1 MKPIPPN
8 KNSHSVA
15 TLGFHAK
22 NIFAAHFASILPPIP
37 KYPPK
42 CPLPPVRSPIMPGGP
57 AKFSTPPA
65 YTYTPPPRVAPSTD
79 LRSILGPL
87 LDDPTFSAAP
97 VAPKPEFRALVT
109 PIANPREASDS
120 PLFYKPYGA
129 CGTVTGSV
137 HFLYVASH
145 DQYVVVDCGAL
156 QGESEGQGLYDP
168 WAFPVPPSKVF
179 ALVITHAHHDHIGQL
194 QKWLEAGFTGKIYC
208 TQATA
213 KLMAA
218 RMNLELDEPLAADA
232 DEEDRLANLHGRL
245 VCPDAASDYAFGT
258 YFPMEGLDGITMSFM
273 PTAHLLG
280 AVSVQIRA
288 DVPGRPKAEIHFSGD
303 VGPLT
308 DAAAH
313 LGLAAARQPWAAMSP
328 TVVLE
333 STYGDRPDRD
343 ASCLDGL
350 ARFKALA
357 AVISNANARG
367 PGASLVIPAFTL
379 GRTTDVLSD
388 ILYVLL
394 TMQDELFIMPED
406 GVPQISVCSRQA
418 GSFAR
423 IVGESLL
430 VAGPDGQ
437 PRWRNPHSAL
447 AGLIGPEAIAAL
459 FDPDAEYDGRFD
471 HAFRIQ
477 YYTKKPVLD
486 GGLAII
492 IAGSGTTT
500 EGSIL
505 KHISS
510 FATDELSA
518 LLLTGYCPD
527 ESPAAQLRELATKT
541 LEERAE
547 MKLSFPKTKS
557 GKTEFA
563 DIPGDEVRMHVENL
577 SPFYSGHA
585 DGKALVEY
593 VHGSQPKDS
602 DVDVILVHGSDPAR
616 EALALR
622 LKQPNAAGARPV
634 RHVYC
639 PSPVSPWYDLAY
651 RRWVRPDCG
660 ELRSSECLRS
670 YKKEGG
676 LRNAQSVIMSIGH
689 SLNKF
694 SNFTCTNPAP
704 DAENVWS
711 IVATD
716 VDIHHEVKVRPMED
730 GHVQIEV
737 SSRMGICDSR
747 MDIAKRLFPW
757 ASVMGY
763 LTRAKASGYAPV
775 SSVEEVEALLTRI
788 KDTSR
793 KVPIFLVG
801 KPRDDK
807 SHAHF
812 LAKRWVLGSGE
823 VYVVTREGRERLAER
838 GVEMGASIGLM
849 YRCDPLKEP
858 TKLFA
863 TQPQDQAHE
872 IVAELNKADDL
883 NRQTCAAPAAQS
895 RAA

>member
-1 MKPIPPN
+1 MKHVPN
-8 KNSHSVA
+8 TNNAYSVA
-15 TLGFHAK
+15 TLGFNEPSVFNSYFEK
-22 NIFAAHFASILPPIP
+22 V
-37 KYPPK
+37 
-42 CPLPPVRSPIMPGGP
+42 PLPPPKYLQASGALVADYG
-57 AKFSTPPA
+57 ST
-65 YTYTPPPRVAPSTD
+65 
-79 LRSILGPL
+79 LGPL
-87 LDDPTFSAAP
+87 LDDPAFTAAP
-97 VAPKPEFRALVT
+97 VALKPEFRALVT
-109 PIANPREASDS
+109 PIASPQGTSDS

-156 QGESEGQGLYDP
+156 QGETEGQGLYDP
-168 WAFPVPPSKVF
+168 WAFPVAPAKVF

-194 QKWLEAGFTGKIYC
+194 KKWLKAGFVGKIYC

-218 RMNLELDEPLAADA
+218 RMGLELDEPLAADA
-232 DEEDRLANLHGRL
+232 DEKKRLANLHGRM
-245 VCPDAASDYAFGT
+245 VCPDADASYAFGD

-280 AVSVQIRA
+280 AASVQIRA

-308 DAAAH
+308 DAATH
-313 LGLAAARQPWAAMSP
+313 LGLAAARQPWGAMSP

-343 ASCLDGL
+343 VSCLDGRE
-350 ARFKALA
+350 RFKALA

-394 TMQDELFIMPED
+394 TMWDELCILPEN
-406 GVPQISVCSRQA
+406 GVPQISVCSPVA

-430 VAGPDGQ
+430 ITGPDGQ

-459 FDPDAEYDGRFD
+459 FDPEAEYDGRFD
-471 HAFRIQ
+471 AFFRIHWTMQ
-477 YYTKKPVLD
+477 PVLD

-500 EGSIL
+500 EGTIMGI
-505 KHISS
+505 ISD
-510 FATDELSA
+510 FATDDLSTI
-518 LLLTGYCPD
+518 LQTGYCPE
-527 ESPAAQLRELATKT
+527 ESPAAQLRELAAKS
-541 LEERAE
+541 LEERAS
-547 MKLSFPKTKS
+547 MKLTFPKKKS
-557 GKTEFA
+557 GKSDFA

-577 SPFYSGHA
+577 SLFYSGHA

-593 VHGSQPKDS
+593 VHGSKPKDS
-602 DVDVILVHGSDPAR
+602 DIDVILVHGSDPAR

-622 LKQPNAAGARPV
+622 LKQPNAVGARPV
-634 RHVYC
+634 RNVYC

-651 RRWVRPDCG
+651 RCWVRPDCG

-676 LRNAQSVIMSIGH
+676 LRNAQSVIMSLAH
-689 SLNKF
+689 SLYKF
-694 SNFTCTNPAP
+694 SNFTCTDATP
-704 DAENVWS
+704 DVENVWC

-716 VDIHHEVKVRPMED
+716 VGIHHEVKARPMGD
-730 GHVQIEV
+730 GCVQIEV
-737 SSRMGICDSR
+737 SSSVGVCDSR
-747 MDIAKRLFPW
+747 MDIAQRLFPW

-775 SSVEEVEALLTRI
+775 TYAEEVDALLARI

-793 KVPIFLVG
+793 KAPIFLIG

-807 SHAHF
+807 SHAEF
-812 LAKRWVLGSGE
+812 FAKRWVLGSGA
-823 VYVVTREGRERLAER
+823 VYVVTRDGRKHLAER

-849 YRCDPLKEP
+849 YGCDPLKEP
-858 TKLFA
+858 TMLFA

-872 IVAELNKADDL
+872 IIAELNKADDL
-883 NRQTCAAPAAQS
+883 NRRTCATPAAQS
-895 RAA
+895 WAA

>member
-1 MKPIPPN
+1 MKHVPN
-8 KNSHSVA
+8 TNNAYSVA
-15 TLGFHAK
+15 TLGFNEPSVFNSYFEK
-22 NIFAAHFASILPPIP
+22 V
-37 KYPPK
+37 
-42 CPLPPVRSPIMPGGP
+42 PLPPPKYLQASGALVADYG
-57 AKFSTPPA
+57 ST
-65 YTYTPPPRVAPSTD
+65 
-79 LRSILGPL
+79 LGPL
-87 LDDPTFSAAP
+87 LDDPAFTAEP
-97 VAPKPEFRALVT
+97 VTPKPEFRALVT
-109 PIANPREASDS
+109 PIASPQGASDS

-156 QGESEGQGLYDP
+156 QGETEGQGLYDP
-168 WAFPVPPSKVF
+168 WAFPVAPAKVF

-194 QKWLEAGFTGKIYC
+194 QKWLEAGFAGKIYC
-208 TQATA
+208 THATA

-218 RMNLELDEPLAADA
+218 RMDLVLDEPLAVDA
-232 DEEDRLANLHGRL
+232 DEEDRLANLHGRM
-245 VCPDAASDYAFGT
+245 VCPDADASCAFGD
-258 YFPMEGLDGITMSFM
+258 YFTMEGLDGITMSFM

-308 DAAAH
+308 DAATH

-343 ASCLDGL
+343 AKCLDGR
-350 ARFKALA
+350 ARLQALA
-357 AVISNANARG
+357 GVISSANALG
-367 PGASLVIPAFTL
+367 KGASLVIPAFTL

-394 TMQDELFIMPED
+394 TMQDETCILPSD
-406 GVPQISVCSRQA
+406 GVPQISICSNQA

-430 VAGPDGQ
+430 VVGPDGQ

-447 AGLIGPEAIAAL
+447 AGLIGPETVAKL
-459 FDPDAEYDGRFD
+459 FDPEAEYDGRFD
-471 HAFRIQ
+471 ALFRIH
-477 YYTKKPVLD
+477 YSKKPVLE

-500 EGSIL
+500 EGTIVGT
-505 KHISS
+505 ISDL
-510 FATDELSA
+510 ATDARSTI
-518 LLLTGYCPD
+518 LLTGYCPE
-527 ESPAAQLRELATKT
+527 ESPAAQLRELATKS
-541 LEERAE
+541 LEKRAQ
-547 MKLSFPKTKS
+547 MKLGFPKTKS
-557 GKTEFA
+557 GKPMYA
-563 DIPGDEVRMHVENL
+563 DIPGDEVRMKVEDL

-585 DGKALVEY
+585 DGKALVDY
-593 VHGSQPKDS
+593 VHGSKPKDC

-622 LKQPNAAGARPV
+622 LKQPNAEGARPV
-634 RHVYC
+634 RNVYC

-670 YKKEGG
+670 YRKDGT
-676 LRNAQSVIMSIGH
+676 LRNAQSVVMSISH
-689 SLNKF
+689 SLKQF
-694 SNFTCTNPAP
+694 YNFTCTDAAP
-704 DAENVWS
+704 DSEGVWT
-711 IVATD
+711 IVAKD
-716 VDIHHEVKVRPMED
+716 GDIRHEVKARPMAD
-730 GHVQIEV
+730 GRVQIEV
-737 SSRMGICDSR
+737 SSCMGVCNTR
-747 MDIAKRLFPW
+747 KDIALRLFPW
-757 ASVMGY
+757 SSIMGY
-763 LTRAKASGYAPV
+763 LTRAWADGYKPV
-775 SSVEEVEALLTRI
+775 SSAEEVVALLTRI
-788 KDTSR
+788 KETSR

-807 SHAHF
+807 SHAEF
-812 LAKRWVLGSGE
+812 FAKRWVLGSGA
-823 VYVVTREGRERLAER
+823 VYVVTREGRKHLAER

-849 YRCDPLKEP
+849 YGCDPLKEP
-858 TKLFA
+858 TMLFA

-872 IVAELNKADDL
+872 IIAELNKADDL
-883 NRQTCAAPAAQS
+883 NRKASAATAAQS
-895 RAA
+895 WAA

>member
-1 MKPIPPN
+1 MN
-8 KNSHSVA
+8 
-15 TLGFHAK
+15 
-22 NIFAAHFASILPPIP
+22 
-37 KYPPK
+37 
-42 CPLPPVRSPIMPGGP
+42 
-57 AKFSTPPA
+57 
-65 YTYTPPPRVAPSTD
+65 APQNTSSTD
-79 LRSILGPL
+79 IRSILGPL
-87 LDDPTFSAAP
+87 LDDPAFSAEP

-137 HFLYVASH
+137 HFLYVAAH

-168 WAFPVPPSKVF
+168 WAFPVAPAKVF

-194 QKWLEAGFTGKIYC
+194 QKWLEAGFVGKIYC
-208 TQATA
+208 THATA

-218 RMNLELDEPLAADA
+218 RMDLVLDEPLADDA
-232 DEEDRLANLHGRL
+232 DEKDRLANLHGRM
-245 VCPDAASDYAFGT
+245 VSPDADASYAFGD

-288 DVPGRPKAEIHFSGD
+288 DIPGRPKAEIHFSGD

-308 DAAAH
+308 DAATH
-313 LGLAAARQPWAAMSP
+313 QGLAAARQAWAAMSP

-343 ASCLDGL
+343 AKCLDGRE
-350 ARFKALA
+350 RFKALA
-357 AVISNANARG
+357 AVISNANALG
-367 PGASLVIPAFTL
+367 AGASLVIPAFTL

-394 TMQDELFIMPED
+394 TMQDETCILPSD
-406 GVPQISVCSRQA
+406 GVPQISICSHQA

-430 VAGPDGQ
+430 IAGPDGQ

-447 AGLIGPEAIAAL
+447 AGLISPEAIAAL
-459 FDPDAEYDGRFD
+459 FDPEAEYDGRFD
-471 HAFRIQ
+471 AFFRIH
-477 YYTKKPVLD
+477 YSKKPVLD

-500 EGSIL
+500 EGTIVGT
-505 KHISS
+505 ISD
-510 FATDELSA
+510 FATDELSTI
-518 LLLTGYCPD
+518 LLTGYCPD

-547 MKLSFPKTKS
+547 MKLSFPKKKS
-557 GKTEFA
+557 GKPMFA
-563 DIPGDEVRMHVENL
+563 DIPGDEVRMKVENL
-577 SPFYSGHA
+577 SLYYSGHA

-593 VHGSQPKDS
+593 VHGSKPKDS

-616 EALALR
+616 EQLALR
-622 LKQPNAAGARPV
+622 LKQPNAVGARPV
-634 RHVYC
+634 RNVYC

-676 LRNAQSVIMSIGH
+676 LRNAQSVIMSIAH

-694 SNFTCTNPAP
+694 SNFTCTHPSP

-716 VDIHHEVKVRPMED
+716 VGIHHEVKARPMGD

-737 SSRMGICDSR
+737 SSRMGVCDSR
-747 MDIAKRLFPW
+747 MDIAQRLFPW

-775 SSVEEVEALLTRI
+775 SSAEEVEALLMRI

-793 KVPIFLVG
+793 KVPVFLVG

-823 VYVVTREGRERLAER
+823 VYVVTREGREQLAVR

-849 YRCDPLKEP
+849 YGCDPLKEP
-858 TKLFA
+858 TMLFA

-872 IVAELNKADDL
+872 IIAELTKADDL
-883 NRQTCAAPAAQS
+883 NRRDCAAPAAQS
-895 RAA
+895 WAA

>member
-1 MKPIPPN
+1 MKYVPTN
-8 KNSHSVA
+8 KNGQNVA
-15 TLGFHAK
+15 AIGFHAT
-22 NIFAAHFASILPPIP
+22 NAFEAFFASISPP
-37 KYPPK
+37 PPK
-42 CPLPPVRSPIMPGGP
+42 MPPKAFLSAVPGADTYG
-57 AKFSTPPA
+57 ALVQNGRQGA
-65 YTYTPPPRVAPSTD
+65 YRCMNAPQNTSSTD
-79 LRSILGPL
+79 IRSILGPL
-87 LDDPTFSAAP
+87 VDVQGLTTEPNAP
-97 VAPKPEFRALVT
+97 QTNFRALVT
-109 PIANPREASDS
+109 PIANPKDASDS

-137 HFLYVASH
+137 HFLYVASQ

-168 WAFPVPPSKVF
+168 WAFPVAPAKVF

-218 RMNLELDEPLAADA
+218 RMDLVLDEPVAPDA
-232 DEEDRLANLHGRL
+232 DEEDRLANLHGRM
-245 VCPDAASDYAFGT
+245 VCPDADASYAFGD

-288 DVPGRPKAEIHFSGD
+288 DIPGRPKAEIHFSGD

-308 DAAAH
+308 DAATH

-343 ASCLDGL
+343 AKCLDGRE
-350 ARFKALA
+350 RFKALA
-357 AVISNANARG
+357 AVISNANALG
-367 PGASLVIPAFTL
+367 AGASLVIPAFTL

-394 TMQDELFIMPED
+394 TMQDELCILPED
-406 GVPQISVCSRQA
+406 GVPQISICSRQA

-423 IVGESLL
+423 TVGESLL
-430 VAGPDGQ
+430 VTGPDGQ

-447 AGLIGPEAIAAL
+447 AGLIGPEVIAAL
-459 FDPDAEYDGRFD
+459 FDPKAEYDGRFD
-471 HAFRIQ
+471 AFFRVH
-477 YYTKKPVLD
+477 YGSKPVLD

-500 EGSIL
+500 EGTIVGT
-505 KHISS
+505 ISD
-510 FATDELSA
+510 FATDELSTI
-518 LLLTGYCPD
+518 LLTGYCPD

-547 MKLSFPKTKS
+547 MKLSFPKKKS
-557 GKTEFA
+557 GKPMFA
-563 DIPGDEVRMHVENL
+563 DIPGDEVRMKVENL
-577 SPFYSGHA
+577 SLYYSGHA

-593 VHGSQPKDS
+593 VHGSKPKDS

-616 EALALR
+616 EQLALR
-622 LKQPNAAGARPV
+622 LKQPNAVGARPV
-634 RHVYC
+634 RNVYC

-660 ELRSSECLRS
+660 ELRSSECVPAKHKDGNPRS
-670 YKKEGG
+670 AFSAIKSIRKALEHHTDLVCGEHSHIGNGG
-676 LRNAQSVIMSIGH
+676 WAM
-689 SLNKF
+689 
-694 SNFTCTNPAP
+694 
-704 DAENVWS
+704 
-711 IVATD
+711 VAAGEESR
-716 VDIHHEVKVRPMED
+716 HEVLVKPTGD
-730 GHVQIEV
+730 GWLLIEV
-737 SSRMGICDSR
+737 ASRMGACDTQE
-747 MDIAKRLFPW
+747 DLDHRLYPW
-757 ASVMGY
+757 AKTINC
-763 LTRAKASGYAPV
+763 LTGVRPV
-775 SSVEEVEALLTRI
+775 GFRPVGKVEEIEALLARI

-793 KVPIFLVG
+793 KHPIFLMG
-801 KPRDDK
+801 KPRGENK
-807 SHAHF
+807 HARF
-812 LAKRWVLGSGE
+812 FAKRWVLGSGE
-823 VYVVTREGRERLAER
+823 VCQVSWEGRELLAER

-849 YRCDPLKEP
+849 YGCDPLKEP
-858 TKLFA
+858 TMLFA

-872 IVAELNKADDL
+872 IIAELNKADDI
-883 NRQTCAAPAAQS
+883 NRRACAAPAAQS
-895 RAA
+895 WAA

>member
-1 MKPIPPN
+1 MKRVPN
-8 KNSHSVA
+8 NKVTSTLA
-15 TLGFHAK
+15 TLGFNEPSVFSSYFEK
-22 NIFAAHFASILPPIP
+22 V
-37 KYPPK
+37 
-42 CPLPPVRSPIMPGGP
+42 PLPPPKYLHASG
-57 AKFSTPPA
+57 AQAADYAFT
-65 YTYTPPPRVAPSTD
+65 
-79 LRSILGPL
+79 LGPL
-87 LDDPTFSAAP
+87 LDDPAFTAEP
-97 VAPKPEFRALVT
+97 VTPKPEFRALVT
-109 PIANPREASDS
+109 QIANPSGASDS

-156 QGESEGQGLYDP
+156 QGETEGQGLYDP
-168 WAFPVPPSKVF
+168 WAFPVAPAKVF

-213 KLMAA
+213 KLMAV

-232 DEEDRLANLHGRL
+232 DEDDRLANLHGRM
-245 VCPDAASDYAFGT
+245 VCPDTDTSYAYGD
-258 YFPMEGLDGITMSFM
+258 YFPMEGLEGITMSFM

-308 DAAAH
+308 NAATH
-313 LGLAAARQPWAAMSP
+313 LGLAAARQPWGAMSP
-328 TVVLE
+328 TEVLE
-333 STYGDRPDRD
+333 STYGDRSDRD
-343 ASCLDGL
+343 ASCLDGRE
-350 ARFKALA
+350 RFKALA

-367 PGASLVIPAFTL
+367 PGASLVVPAFTL

-394 TMQDELFIMPED
+394 TMWDELCILPTD
-406 GVPQISVCSRQA
+406 GVPQISVCSPVA
-418 GSFAR
+418 GDFAR

-430 VAGPDGQ
+430 IAGPDGQ

-447 AGLIGPEAIAAL
+447 AGLIGPETVAAL

-471 HAFRIQ
+471 AFFRIH
-477 YYTKKPVLD
+477 YKKPALD

-500 EGSIL
+500 EGTIL
-505 KHISS
+505 KIISG
-510 FATDELSA
+510 FATDELSTI
-518 LLLTGYCPD
+518 LQTGYCPE
-527 ESPAAQLRELATKT
+527 ESPVAQLRELSAKS
-541 LEERAE
+541 LEERAS
-547 MKLSFPKTKS
+547 MKLSFPKKKS
-557 GKTEFA
+557 GKPMFA
-563 DIPGDEVRMHVENL
+563 DIPGDEVRMLVADL
-577 SPFYSGHA
+577 SPYYSGHA
-585 DGKALVEY
+585 DAKALVEY
-593 VHGSQPKDS
+593 VHGSMPKDS

-622 LKQPNAAGARPV
+622 LKQPNDVGARPV
-634 RHVYC
+634 RNVYC

-676 LRNAQSVIMSIGH
+676 LRNAQSVIMSIAH
-689 SLNKF
+689 SLGKF
-694 SNFTCTNPAP
+694 SNFTCTDAAP
-704 DAENVWS
+704 DAENVWG

-716 VDIHHEVKVRPMED
+716 HEVHHDVKARPMSD
-730 GHVQIEV
+730 GQVQIEV
-737 SSRMGICDSR
+737 SSRMGVCDSR
-747 MDIAKRLFPW
+747 ADIAKRLFPW

-763 LTRAKASGYAPV
+763 LTRAKASGYTPI
-775 SSVEEVEALLTRI
+775 SSAEEVDALLARI
-788 KDTSR
+788 KDTDR
-793 KVPIFLVG
+793 KVPVFLVG
-801 KPRDDK
+801 KPRDNKD
-807 SHAHF
+807 HAHF

-823 VYVVTREGRERLAER
+823 VYVVTREGRERLAEH
-838 GVEMGASIGLM
+838 GVGMGASIGLM
-849 YRCDPLKEP
+849 YGCDPLEEP
-858 TKLFA
+858 TMLFA

-872 IVAELNKADDL
+872 IIAELNKADDH
-883 NRQTCAAPAAQS
+883 NRRACAAPAAQS
-895 RAA
+895 WAAWGR

>member
-1 MKPIPPN
+1 MKHVPTN
-8 KNSHSVA
+8 KNGHSIA
-15 TLGFHAK
+15 NIGFHAT
-22 NIFAAHFASILPPIP
+22 NAFEAFFASIPPP
-37 KYPPK
+37 PPK
-42 CPLPPVRSPIMPGGP
+42 MPPKAFLSGVARYDTQSAP
-57 AKFSTPPA
+57 AQIGRQGA
-65 YTYTPPPRVAPSTD
+65 YKCMNAPQNTSSTD
-79 LRSILGPL
+79 IRSILGPL
-87 LDDPTFSAAP
+87 LDDPAFTAAP
-97 VAPKPEFRALVT
+97 VTPKPEFRALVT
-109 PIANPREASDS
+109 QIANPSGASDS

-156 QGESEGQGLYDP
+156 QGETEGQGLYDP
-168 WAFPVPPSKVF
+168 WAFPVAPAKVY

-194 QKWLEAGFTGKIYC
+194 KKWLEAGFTGKIYC
-208 TQATA
+208 THATA

-218 RMNLELDEPLAADA
+218 RMDLVLDEPLAADA
-232 DEEDRLANLHGRL
+232 DEEDRLANLYGRM
-245 VCPDAASDYAFGT
+245 VCPDADASYAFGN
-258 YFPMEGLDGITMSFM
+258 YFPVEGLEGITMSFM

-308 DAAAH
+308 DAATH
-313 LGLAAARQPWAAMSP
+313 LGLAAARQPWGAMSP

-343 ASCLDGL
+343 ASCLDGRE
-350 ARFKALA
+350 RFTALA

-367 PGASLVIPAFTL
+367 PGASLVVPAFTL

-394 TMQDELFIMPED
+394 TMWDELCILPTD
-406 GVPQISVCSRQA
+406 GVPQISVCSPVA
-418 GSFAR
+418 GDFAR

-430 VAGPDGQ
+430 ITGPDGQ

-447 AGLIGPEAIAAL
+447 AGLIGAETIAAL

-471 HAFRIQ
+471 GFFRIHW
-477 YYTKKPVLD
+477 TKQPVLD
-486 GGLAII
+486 GGLSII

-500 EGSIL
+500 EGTIVGI
-505 KHISS
+505 ISD
-510 FATDELSA
+510 FATDDLSTI
-518 LLLTGYCPD
+518 LQTGYCPE
-527 ESPAAQLRELATKT
+527 ESPAAQLRELAAKS
-541 LEERAE
+541 LEERAS
-547 MKLSFPKTKS
+547 MKLTFPKKKS
-557 GKTEFA
+557 GKSDFA

-577 SPFYSGHA
+577 SLYYSGHA
-585 DGKALVEY
+585 DAKALVEY
-593 VHGSQPKDS
+593 VHGSKPKDS

-622 LKQPNAAGARPV
+622 LKQPNAVGARPV
-634 RHVYC
+634 RNVYC

-651 RRWVRPDCG
+651 RRWVRSDCG

-676 LRNAQSVIMSIGH
+676 LRNAQSVIMSFAH

-694 SNFTCTNPAP
+694 SNFTCTHPAP

-711 IVATD
+711 IMATD
-716 VDIHHEVKVRPMED
+716 FGIHHEVKARPMGD
-730 GHVQIEV
+730 GCVQIEV
-737 SSRMGICDSR
+737 SSSVGVCDSR
-747 MDIAKRLFPW
+747 MDIAQRLFPW

-763 LTRAKASGYAPV
+763 LTRAKPSGYAPV
-775 SSVEEVEALLTRI
+775 STAEEVDALLARI
-788 KDTSR
+788 KDTAR

-807 SHAHF
+807 SHAEF
-812 LAKRWVLGSGE
+812 FAKRWVLGSGA
-823 VYVVTREGRERLAER
+823 VYVVTREGRKHLAER

-849 YRCDPLKEP
+849 YGCDPLKEP
-858 TKLFA
+858 TMLFA

-872 IVAELNKADDL
+872 IIAELNKADDH
-883 NRQTCAAPAAQS
+883 NRRTCAAPAAQS
-895 RAA
+895 WAA

>member
-1 MKPIPPN
+1 MKPVSN
-8 KNSHSVA
+8 TKNTYSVA
-15 TLGFHAK
+15 TLGFNEPGVFSTYFEK
-22 NIFAAHFASILPPIP
+22 V
-37 KYPPK
+37 
-42 CPLPPVRSPIMPGGP
+42 PLPPPKYLQSSGAP
-57 AKFSTPPA
+57 AA
-65 YTYTPPPRVAPSTD
+65 D
-79 LRSILGPL
+79 IRSILGPL
-87 LDDPTFSAAP
+87 LDDPAFAAAP
-97 VAPKPEFRALVT
+97 VASKPEFRALVT
-109 PIANPREASDS
+109 PIANPREASNS

-137 HFLYVASH
+137 HFLYVAAH

-168 WAFPVPPSKVF
+168 WAFPVAPAKVF

-194 QKWLEAGFTGKIYC
+194 QKWLEAGFVGKIYC

-218 RMNLELDEPLAADA
+218 RMDLVLDEPLAADA
-232 DEEDRLANLHGRL
+232 DEEERRANLYGRIF
-245 VCPDAASDYAFGT
+245 CPDADASYGFGDYFR
-258 YFPMEGLDGITMSFM
+258 MEGLKGIEMSFM

-288 DVPGRPKAEIHFSGD
+288 VIPGRPKAEIHFSGD

-313 LGLAAARQPWAAMSP
+313 LGLAAARQPWDAMSP

-343 ASCLDGL
+343 IKCLDGRE
-350 ARFKALA
+350 RFKALA

-367 PGASLVIPAFTL
+367 PGASLVVPAFTL

-394 TMQDELFIMPED
+394 TMQNETCILSSD
-406 GVPQISVCSRQA
+406 GVPQISICSRQA

-430 VAGPDGQ
+430 ITGPDGQ

-459 FDPDAEYDGRFD
+459 FDPEDEYDGRFD
-471 HAFRIQ
+471 AFFRIH
-477 YYTKKPVLD
+477 YTKNPVLG

-500 EGSIL
+500 GGTIVST
-505 KHISS
+505 ISD
-510 FATDELSA
+510 FATDELSTI
-518 LLLTGYCPD
+518 LLTGYCPD
-527 ESPAAQLRELATKT
+527 ESPAAQLRELATKS
-541 LEERAE
+541 LEERAGL
-547 MKLSFPKTKS
+547 KLTFPKAQD
-557 GKTEFA
+557 GKAQFA
-563 DIPGDEVRMHVENL
+563 DIPGDEVRMKVENL
-577 SPFYSGHA
+577 SLYYSGHA

-593 VHGSQPKDS
+593 VHGSKHKGS

-616 EALALR
+616 EQLALR
-622 LKQPNAAGARPV
+622 LKQPNAVGARPV
-634 RHVYC
+634 RNVYC

-660 ELRSSECLRS
+660 ELRSSECLSS
-670 YKKEGG
+670 YKKE
-676 LRNAQSVIMSIGH
+676 AQSVIMSIAH

-694 SNFTCTNPAP
+694 SNFTCTHPAP
-704 DAENVWS
+704 DAKNVWC

-716 VDIHHEVKVRPMED
+716 AGVHHDVKVRPMED
-730 GHVQIEV
+730 GCVQVEV
-737 SSRMGICDSR
+737 SSRMGVCDSR
-747 MDIAKRLFPW
+747 MDIAQRLFPW
-757 ASVMGY
+757 TSVMGY
-763 LTRAKASGYAPV
+763 LTGDKASGYEPV
-775 SSVEEVEALLTRI
+775 SSAEEVEALLTRI
-788 KDTSR
+788 KNSSR

-812 LAKRWVLGSGE
+812 LAKRLVLGSGK
-823 VYVVTREGRERLAER
+823 VYVVTREGREHLAKR

-849 YRCDPLKEP
+849 YGCDPLKEP
-858 TKLFA
+858 TMLFA

-872 IVAELNKADDL
+872 IIAELNKADDL
-883 NRQTCAAPAAQS
+883 NRRACAAQS
-895 RAA
+895 WAA